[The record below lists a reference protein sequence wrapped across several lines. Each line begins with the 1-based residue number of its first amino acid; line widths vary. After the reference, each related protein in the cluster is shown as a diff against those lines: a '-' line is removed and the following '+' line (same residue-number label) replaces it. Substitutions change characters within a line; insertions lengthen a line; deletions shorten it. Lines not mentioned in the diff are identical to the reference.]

1 MYGLQLCAISA
12 CFISASKLTV
22 VQKEISHRMK
32 VLGFGFV
39 GTGRMCLR
47 LSLVLCVTE
56 EEKKILKDKKK
67 KNNCNDLCSLF
78 GLILFLH
85 LPQCKEPEWIMVF
98 FFKSYF

>member
-1 MYGLQLCAISA
+1 
-12 CFISASKLTV
+12 
-22 VQKEISHRMK
+22 MK
-32 VLGFGFV
+32 VLGFSFV

-67 KNNCNDLCSLF
+67 KNCNDLCSLF

-85 LPQCKEPEWIMVF
+85 LPQCKEPEWIIVF
-98 FFKSYF
+98 FLNHTFNSPSRVPCALPGKLI